1 MKRQNIIIAT
11 TSIIILSVLGL
22 LFLSGCTIAGITFG
36 GISYQTE
43 NIDKLSLKIDKP
55 KQWPVAKIDS
65 TNNYVDYVINIP
77 EGNQEGGGIAGW
89 LSINLA
95 KPLAGEKVSIDD
107 EVNGLKKLFSN
118 NITEMKVLEE
128 GDTKLMNLPA
138 KKVVIQFRNNE
149 DKTILEKAVFTVT
162 IKDNSAYVVLM
173 DDDTKDFEKNLLIY
187 DKIAASVQA
196 L

>member
-11 TSIIILSVLGL
+11 TSIIILSVLGS
-22 LFLSGCTIAGITFG
+22 LFLSGCTIAGINFG

-43 NIDKLSLKIDKP
+43 NIDKLGLKVDKP

-173 DDDTKDFEKNLLIY
+173 DDDTKDFEKNLPIY